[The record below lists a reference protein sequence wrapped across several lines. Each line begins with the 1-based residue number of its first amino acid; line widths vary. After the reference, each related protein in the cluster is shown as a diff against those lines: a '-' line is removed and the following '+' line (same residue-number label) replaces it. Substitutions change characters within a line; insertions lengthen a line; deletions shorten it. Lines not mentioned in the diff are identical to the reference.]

1 MLLTIKIINLYNI
14 NNSKFIYISP
24 LGWTPSADSFG
35 VRPAG
40 AGRTIFIF
48 FLKNIKYYKYIINI
62 L

>member
-24 LGWTPSADSFG
+24 LGWTPSAGLFL
-35 VRPAG
+35 
-40 AGRTIFIF
+40 FF
-48 FLKNIKYYKYIINI
+48 FLKILNIINI

>member
-24 LGWTPSADSFG
+24 LGWTPSAG
-35 VRPAG
+35 L
-40 AGRTIFIF
+40 
-48 FLKNIKYYKYIINI
+48 FLFKKKNIKYYKYIINI

>member
-24 LGWTPSADSFG
+24 LGWI
-35 VRPAG
+35 
-40 AGRTIFIF
+40 IFIK
-48 FLKNIKYYKYIINI
+48 KNIKYYKYIINI